1 MQQWLLL
8 LFLGPVLM
16 VSIGVL
22 VLLLAP
28 GAWESEGRI
37 FFCVKVLEFYWG
49 KTNHF
54 FLLPLTPEATLQPSP

>member
-49 KTNHF
+49 KNNHF
-54 FLLPLTPEATLQPSP
+54 EASPAA